1 MKRILPTIL
10 AGAIAGGV
18 VGLLAADNSS
28 TTKTIVT
35 TTSGATAVA
44 SAHPGA
50 EPTALSTSKGLSV
63 NQIFQADGPGV
74 VDIQVGSTTTSSGSG
89 GFFGFGG
96 GQSQQTEAE
105 GSGFVLNKN
114 GDIVTAEHV
123 VTGAQTIK
131 VTFPDGHTATASLVG
146 SDTGEDVAVVHVSVP
161 SSELHPLTVGD
172 SSTLRVGD
180 GVVAIGS
187 PFGLP
192 STVTAGIVSAL
203 GRAITSPND
212 WTIANAVQTDAAIN
226 PGNSG
231 GPLLNAAG
239 QVIGINDQID
249 TNSTTSTGEGQSSG
263 VGFAVPSNT
272 VDRVAHEIIS
282 SGKAQNAYVGVE
294 LQPSSTG
301 GAAVAQNQNG
311 QAAVQPG
318 SPAAK
323 AGLRP
328 GDLVTAVDGQTI
340 SSVNQFIATIA
351 NYSPGDTV
359 TLTVKRSGSTTT
371 VKVTLGTQPKTA
383 ASGSS
388 SGGGGGFLP

>member
-1 MKRILPTIL
+1 MKLLLPAIL

-28 TTKTIVT
+28 STKTIVT
-35 TTSGATAVA
+35 TTAGSTAVA

-50 EPTALSTSKGLSV
+50 EPTALSSSKGLSV
-63 NQIFQADGPGV
+63 NQIFHLDGAGV
-74 VDIQVGSTTTSSGSG
+74 VDIEVGATSTSTGVG

-96 GQSQQTEAE
+96 GQTQQTEAE
-105 GSGFVLNKN
+105 GSGFVLNKS

-131 VTFPDGHTATASLVG
+131 VTFPDGHTASASLVG
-146 SDTGEDVAVVHVSVP
+146 SDTGEDVAVIHVNVP
-161 SSELHPLTVGD
+161 ASELHPLTVGD
-172 SSTLRVGD
+172 SSTLQVGD

-203 GRAITSPND
+203 GRAISSPNN

-231 GPLLNAAG
+231 GPLLNSAG

-249 TNSTTSTGEGQSSG
+249 TNSTTSTGEGSSSG

-272 VDRVAHEIIS
+272 VARVAHEIIA

-294 LQPSSTG
+294 LEGSSTG
-301 GAAVAQNQNG
+301 GAKIDSVE
-311 QAAVQPG
+311 PG
-318 SPAAK
+318 SPAAHGGLK
-323 AGLRP
+323 AG
-328 GDLVTAVDGQTI
+328 DLITAVNGQAV
-340 SSVNQFIATIA
+340 SSVNQFIATVA

-359 TLTVKRSGSTTT
+359 SLSVNRSGSSIT
-371 VKVTLGTQPKTA
+371 VKVKLGTQPANA
-383 ASGSS
+383 ASSS
-388 SGGGGGFLP
+388 TGGLAP

>member
-1 MKRILPTIL
+1 MKLLLPAIL

-18 VGLLAADNSS
+18 VGLLAADSS
-28 TTKTIVT
+28 SSTKTIVT
-35 TTSGATAVA
+35 TTTGSAAIA

-50 EPTALSTSKGLSV
+50 EPTALSSSKGLSV
-63 NQIFQADGPGV
+63 NQIFQLDGPGV
-74 VDIQVGSTTTSSGSG
+74 VDIQVGSTTTTTGSG

-96 GQSQQTEAE
+96 GQTQQTEAE
-105 GSGFVLNKN
+105 GSGFVLNKS

-131 VTFPDGHTATASLVG
+131 VTFPDGHTASASVVG
-146 SDTGEDVAVVHVSVP
+146 SDTGEDVAVIHVNVAA
-161 SSELHPLTVGD
+161 SELHPLTVGD
-172 SSTLRVGD
+172 SSTLQVGD

-203 GRAITSPND
+203 GRAISSPNN

-249 TNSTTSTGEGQSSG
+249 TNSTTSTGEGSSSG

-272 VDRVAHEIIS
+272 VSRVAHEIIS
-282 SGKAQNAYVGVE
+282 SGKAQNAYVGIE
-294 LQPSSTG
+294 LQASSAG
-301 GAAVAQNQNG
+301 GAAIAQNQNG
-311 QAAVQPG
+311 QVAVQPG

-323 AGLRP
+323 AGLQP
-328 GDLVTAVDGQTI
+328 GDLITAVNGQHV

-359 TLTVKRSGSTTT
+359 TFTVHRGGNTQQI
-371 VKVTLGTQPKTA
+371 KVTLVTQPAK
-383 ASGSS
+383 ASSS
-388 SGGGGGFLP
+388 SGSGQAP

>member
-1 MKRILPTIL
+1 MKKFLPTIL
-10 AGAIAGGV
+10 AGALAGGL
-18 VGLLAADNSS
+18 VGLLAADHSS
-28 TTKTIVT
+28 TKTIVT
-35 TTSGATAVA
+35 TTAAGSAVSSTHA
-44 SAHPGA
+44 GA
-50 EPTALSTSKGLSV
+50 EPTALSSSKGLSV

-74 VDIQVGSTTTSSGSG
+74 VDIQVGSTTTSNGTG

-96 GQSQQTEAE
+96 GQTQRTLAE
-105 GSGFVLNKN
+105 GSGFVLDKS

-146 SDTGEDVAVVHVSVP
+146 SDTGEDVAVIHVNVA

-172 SSTLRVGD
+172 SSTLQVGD
-180 GVVAIGS
+180 GVVAVGS

-192 STVTAGIVSAL
+192 STVTAGIVSAV
-203 GRAITSPND
+203 GRAITSPNN
-212 WTIANAVQTDAAIN
+212 WTIANAIQTDAAIN

-249 TNSTTSTGEGQSSG
+249 TNSTTSTGEGSSSG

-272 VDRVAHEIIS
+272 VARVAHEIIK

-294 LQPSSTG
+294 LQPSTSG
-301 GAAVAQNQNG
+301 GAGIAQNEAG
-311 QAAVQPG
+311 HPGVQPG
-318 SPAAK
+318 SPAAN

-328 GDLVTAVDGQTI
+328 GDTITAVNGQAV

-359 TLTVKRSGSTTT
+359 TFSVRRGGNTMSVKI
-371 VKVTLGTQPKTA
+371 TLGTQPA
-383 ASGSS
+383 AAANGSTVV
-388 SGGGGGFLP
+388 P